1 MMWQVIW
8 NSFYEPEHRLVG
20 SSLVF
25 HMTPLGLKYAYLLV
39 RNSPGKIMA
48 PCGQRQKVSD
58 TSISFS
64 LYLQQHK
71 IVLVTGPDLKVRRVA
86 EAKSRGGAGATRR
99 VVRRRPRPRGR

>member
-1 MMWQVIW
+1 MALMSLPPAKPVKRVTFSSLSYMTPWGLI
-8 NSFYEPEHRLVG
+8 YAHRLG
-20 SSLVF
+20 
-25 HMTPLGLKYAYLLV
+25 HNG
-39 RNSPGKIMA
+39 PGKIMA

-99 VVRRRPRPRGR
+99 VVRRRPRHRGR